1 MQLVDSVSDLIVVL
15 LHTGQRPEKGNKPS
29 EAAVVGGIVAAVV
42 AAAVAAIVVAVVI
55 RRRSEICILFT
66 NHAIGEGVEE

>member
-15 LHTGQRPEKGNKPS
+15 LHTGQRQEKGNKPS
-29 EAAVVGGIVAAVV
+29 VAAVVGGIVAAVV

-66 NHAIGEGVEE
+66 DHAIGEGAEK